1 MAKATE
7 PKVTTSWAPFP
18 SPGEVAP
25 VEVTVEPVVEDA
37 PSE

>member
-1 MAKATE
+1 MAKETE

-18 SPGEVAP
+18 SPGQVPAP
-25 VEVTVEPVVEDA
+25 VVEAPVEDA

>member
-1 MAKATE
+1 MAKETE

-18 SPGEVAP
+18 SPGAKP
-25 VEVTVEPVVEDA
+25 VEVEVPVEDA

>member
-1 MAKATE
+1 MAKETE

-18 SPGEVAP
+18 SPGQVPAP
-25 VEVTVEPVVEDA
+25 VEAPVEDA